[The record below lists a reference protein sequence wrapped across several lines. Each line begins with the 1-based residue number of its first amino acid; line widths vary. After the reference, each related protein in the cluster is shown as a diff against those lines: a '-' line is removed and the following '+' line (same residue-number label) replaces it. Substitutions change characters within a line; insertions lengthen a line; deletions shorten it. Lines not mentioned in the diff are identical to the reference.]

1 MPSRR
6 ERNFLLCEGFDLIPN
21 DIDTSN
27 SSKVSISIPDRE
39 FRREERLTV
48 HQKHSTPKHLPYMHS
63 QVIGGQDNGYSSS
76 SQYLEDPVRPSPPPP
91 SVELPHVGIPRH
103 TEIIICGQFPS
114 FAITFNRSIVSS
126 FPTTSSKTFGRYF
139 STLGGARTRCQK
151 GHGERKENE
160 NFSYHGSS

>member
-1 MPSRR
+1 
-6 ERNFLLCEGFDLIPN
+6 
-21 DIDTSN
+21 
-27 SSKVSISIPDRE
+27 
-39 FRREERLTV
+39 
-48 HQKHSTPKHLPYMHS
+48 MHS

-76 SQYLEDPVRPSPPPP
+76 SQYLGDPVRPSPPPP

-151 GHGERKENE
+151 GRGERKESEKLFIPRQLVRDVWYASRSCVRSRSHCFVGGKVQAPPSVCQIARRCKTRLHAFQAYNYSGE
-160 NFSYHGSS
+160 NTETV